1 MDLDELISRRELVE
15 LTLRAA
21 ALPGAAVFFSEW
33 LKAGQSHQ
41 HHENAVAPPEPDSL
55 RNYQPQFFS
64 AEDFQALQAFTEI
77 LIPTDEDPGA
87 KEANCASFIDFVLQA
102 SSDVPQ
108 TQSEWRHA
116 MELLKDSGFHTA
128 DANRKLALVSEIS
141 QQERDAG
148 AMHPAFSAYSLI
160 KRQTT
165 FAFYTSRAGMIQT
178 LDYRGNSYNAIF
190 PACNHA
196 EHQTV

>member
-1 MDLDELISRRELVE
+1 MDIDSLFSRREMFE

-41 HHENAVAPPEPDSL
+41 HPENAVAPPQPDL
-55 RNYQPQFFS
+55 LLNYQPQFFS
-64 AEDFQALQAFTEI
+64 AEDFPALQAFTEI

-87 KEANCASFIDFVLQA
+87 KEAYCASFIDFVLHA
-102 SSDVPQ
+102 SGDVPTTQ
-108 TQSEWRHA
+108 TEWRHA
-116 MELLKDSGFHTA
+116 MEVLKDTGFHTA
-128 DANRKLALVSEIS
+128 DATRKLELVGEMSRP
-141 QQERDAG
+141 ERDAG
-148 AMHPAFSAYSLI
+148 AKHAAFSAYSLI

-178 LDYRGNSYNAIF
+178 LDYKGNSYNATF

-196 EHQTV
+196 EHQNV